1 MNNVNLIGRLTRDPD
16 VRQTQSGKTV
26 ARFTLAV
33 DRGQDAADFIP
44 CQAWDKTAQIIEK
57 HFKKGRRMGVSGSL
71 ISGKYDD
78 RDGKTVYTLDVNVQ
92 RVDFCDS
99 KNDSAAAEGTGKPQ
113 ERAQAHVRANTQ
125 PRRET
130 PADDIPDGFLNIPE
144 GIDDEL
150 PFN

>member
-1 MNNVNLIGRLTRDPD
+1 MNNVSLIGRLTRDPD
-16 VRQTQSGKTV
+16 VRHTQSGKTV

-57 HFKKGRRMGVSGSL
+57 HFTKGRRIGVSGSL
-71 ISGKYDD
+71 VSGKYDD
-78 RDGKTVYTLDVNVQ
+78 RDGKTVFTLDVNVQ

-99 KNDSAAAEGTGKPQ
+99 KSDNTAAEGTGKPR
-113 ERAQAHVRANTQ
+113 ERAQAQPRTNTQ
-125 PRRET
+125 ARQET
-130 PADDIPDGFLNIPE
+130 PAGEALDGFLNIPE
-144 GIDDEL
+144 GIDEEL